1 MAGFKHAALH
11 FLHTLSIL
19 LYNVL
24 VSQGLG
30 LVIKA
35 MVMDQKS
42 TTILG
47 YVIMLSFELIG
58 GYYAQ
63 DVPPFIAWI
72 KYRSITYNSYKLLIG
87 SQFKPNET
95 YPCGDYGKV
104 CSIGEF
110 PSIKLMGLEGQALA
124 SIALGIML
132 VGYRLIAYIGLMR
145 IDVTKKMH

>member
-1 MAGFKHAALH
+1 MAGFKHVALH

-30 LVIKA
+30 LVIEA

-47 YVIMLSFELIG
+47 SIIMLSFKLAR
-58 GYYAQ
+58 GYYVQ
-63 DVPPFIAWI
+63 HVPSFIAWI

-87 SQFKPNET
+87 SRFKPNET
-95 YPCGDYGKV
+95 YPCGGYGK
-104 CSIGEF
+104 
-110 PSIKLMGLEGQALA
+110 A
-124 SIALGIML
+124 
-132 VGYRLIAYIGLMR
+132 
-145 IDVTKKMH
+145 IDTCLSSEVEENNSC